1 MRWGLSPAV
10 LQRTEASSRRGRSR
24 PKTLTNFVFALQ
36 TTSAGFYNCDYD
48 SDRHAIVSEAGKYS
62 NVAYGASFAYPWLT
76 GAFGPENGT
85 RLPDYATHSF
95 ANSLEAEAEVRRV

>member
-1 MRWGLSPAV
+1 MVEVAQRLGDYVPAQHPDK
-10 LQRTEASSRRGRSR
+10 LC
-24 PKTLTNFVFALQ
+24 LC
-36 TTSAGFYNCDYD
+36 SADGYECRFYNCDYD

-62 NVAYGASFAYPWLT
+62 NVTYGASFVYPWLT

-95 ANSLEAEAEVRRV
+95 ANSLTVLPAL